1 MTSARHRAAVRS
13 RARSVLGRLVTPT
26 ALAATVTTGVV
37 AAGIAGAGAMAVSGN
52 DSVDLSRAGAALSQS
67 DVTALESRRE
77 RATRSADRALPRVTL
92 QPQAVRHLYATA
104 PLNVWAGPREV
115 APKFRVVDFGT
126 RLAAT
131 GQRQG
136 HWAEVLIDKRVRWV
150 NATYLATK
158 KPRPPKTT
166 TGGAVASSGGISTA
180 PCADGSGTEA
190 GIVPNAVTLYRAVC
204 NAFPQLTTY
213 GGYDAHGEHA
223 DGHAID
229 FMITDS
235 ATGQAV
241 ADWVR
246 ANASALHVYDVIWAQ
261 HIWTPERASEGWRP
275 MSDRG
280 SATANH
286 YDHVHVAVY

>member
-1 MTSARHRAAVRS
+1 
-13 RARSVLGRLVTPT
+13 
-26 ALAATVTTGVV
+26 VV
-37 AAGIAGAGAMAVSGN
+37 AAGIAGAGAMAVSGH
-52 DSVDLSRAGAALSQS
+52 DKVDLDRAGAVLSQA
-67 DVTALESRRE
+67 DVTALEARRE
-77 RATRSADRALPRVTL
+77 RATRSAGRALPRVTL
-92 QPQAVRHLYATA
+92 EPQAVRQLYATA
-104 PLNVWAGPREV
+104 PLNVWAGPREQ

-166 TGGAVASSGGISTA
+166 TGAVASGGISTA

-246 ANASALHVYDVIWAQ
+246 ANASALHVYDIIWAQ
-261 HIWTPERASEGWRP
+261 HIWTPERAAEGWRS